1 MKPMNGSLAK
11 RLIIMFCV
19 WLAAFAGLA
28 CLVVRDAGT
37 EGRSALTFL
46 FSRADDAPP
55 VAPLMAAPSPALPE
69 TVVEEAK
76 PQPAPEWP
84 LLPRGRQPGKG
95 GLGKPELSA
104 DGDAFV
110 IKLPYTGLPG
120 QYSAFDTRE
129 KRARS
134 IDLHGDWETEK
145 PLPRMPLKDSG
156 PAQFFQM
163 AKHNGFVRISV
174 IALPHIPALREE
186 IRRTPT
192 ALVIRLTPAP

>member
-1 MKPMNGSLAK
+1 MVKLMNGSLAK

-28 CLVVRDAGT
+28 CLVARDTGT
-37 EGRSALTFL
+37 GESALTFL
-46 FSRADDAPP
+46 FSRADNAPP
-55 VAPLMAAPSPALPE
+55 APPLVPAPSPALPE

-84 LLPRGRQPGKG
+84 PLPQGRQPGKG
-95 GLGKPELSA
+95 GFGKPVLAA
-104 DGDAFV
+104 DGDALV
-110 IKLPYTGLPG
+110 IRLPYTGQPG
-120 QYSAFDTRE
+120 QYSAFDTRK

-134 IDLHGDWETEK
+134 IDLYGDWETERS
-145 PLPRMPLKDSG
+145 LSRMPLKDAG

-163 AKHNGFVRISV
+163 AKHKGFVRISV
-174 IALPHIPALREE
+174 IALPGIPALREE

-192 ALVIRLTPAP
+192 ELVIRLRPAS